1 MCVLSV
7 FLISLLFVQGNTFQK
22 KAEWHYCCCVSRAS
36 MASLEKPIASNPR
49 IFRNILRCN
58 AQQTTKVYCGS
69 RDIMFDASRL
79 KLNACDR
86 HMDHITVYG
95 RISTNTLSNI
105 YTPGQS

>member
-7 FLISLLFVQGNTFQK
+7 FLISLWFVQGNTFQK
-22 KAEWHYCCCVSRAS
+22 ALWNFHCCVSRAI
-36 MASLEKPIASNPR
+36 MAYLEKLTASNPH

-58 AQQTTKVYCGS
+58 VQQTTKVYCGS

-79 KLNACDR
+79 KLNASNR
-86 HMDHITVYG
+86 HMDHIPVYG